1 MHSASYCSPTKIS
14 ISLMAPQQKRLE
26 KAYSD
31 AVELVLHQNYG
42 LAAAVAQTRGGINKR
57 TLARRVNS
65 VRNYLY
71 MMGMDPTRVSKRSKY
86 CQMAT

>member
-1 MHSASYCSPTKIS
+1 MG
-14 ISLMAPQQKRLE
+14 PQQKRLE

-31 AVELVLHQNYG
+31 AAELVLHQNYSF
-42 LAAAVAQTRGGINKR
+42 AAAVAQTRGEINKR

-71 MMGMDPTRVSKRSKY
+71 VMGIDPT
-86 CQMAT
+86 